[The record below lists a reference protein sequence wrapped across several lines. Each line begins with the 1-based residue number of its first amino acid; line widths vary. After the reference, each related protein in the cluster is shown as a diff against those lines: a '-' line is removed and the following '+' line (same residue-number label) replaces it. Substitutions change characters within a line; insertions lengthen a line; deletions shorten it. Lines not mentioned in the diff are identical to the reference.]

1 MNVLT
6 QIKNTQKATQR
17 EIASGASESASW
29 HSKFNKSAYI
39 YVGGLPYDL
48 TEGDVLT
55 IFSQYGEIVDVNLV
69 RDMDTGKS
77 RGFAYLAYED
87 QRSTV
92 LAVDNLNGAKVMKR
106 VLKVDHVEDYKM
118 HKQQYDPEGARK
130 DYEQR
135 QAEREAKGKGKG
147 KGGGKGGKGKGKGGK
162 GGEKGGSR
170 YDDTGPNATPDMWEH
185 DGYKKNEG
193 GNSEA
198 RQGRGAVSVDGANR
212 SVTAVGG
219 AGGGSNP
226 WEAAGSIFSLMQE
239 AGPPKPIKRP
249 RPGDEDDE
257 LRDPMESGR
266 KAAKKE
272 AKAAKKAAKEAKK
285 EAKEAKKEAK
295 KKDGEKEGS
304 EGGRRARGLS
314 PGSKRQL
321 GEQERDVERGSR
333 GRAQDFFRE
342 DARHKE
348 RGGRHDG
355 PGTTEGSLARR
366 GTEEPNRGP
375 RMSSRSDGR
384 KGDHPR
390 GEDDDHHMR
399 EEKESRHR
407 RDDRDSY
414 QRRDDRYRHDD
425 RSDRYQRNDKEGPS
439 RSREESGARRRTRS
453 RSPRR

>member
-17 EIASGASESASW
+17 E
-29 HSKFNKSAYI
+29 
-39 YVGGLPYDL
+39 
-48 TEGDVLT
+48 
-55 IFSQYGEIVDVNLV
+55 YGEIVDVNLV

-92 LAVDNLNGAKVMKR
+92 LAVDNLNGAKYLTSQLPARRR

-342 DARHKE
+342 DARHK
-348 RGGRHDG
+348 RAVLLGGGRKNLTVALACRVDRTDG
-355 PGTTEGSLARR
+355 RAITPEARMTTITCAKKRRVAIAAMIETATNDAMTAIDTMTGVIGINVMTRRDLVVPGKSQVQGAVHVR
-366 GTEEPNRGP
+366 GLPAANRGP
-375 RMSSRSDGR
+375 YSAAIFNQV
-384 KGDHPR
+384 DH
-390 GEDDDHHMR
+390 
-399 EEKESRHR
+399 SL
-407 RDDRDSY
+407 
-414 QRRDDRYRHDD
+414 
-425 RSDRYQRNDKEGPS
+425 
-439 RSREESGARRRTRS
+439 
-453 RSPRR
+453 